1 MSTEPYLNAVTMLG
15 RFMPYELGRQL
26 QHFHDDH
33 PGQLT
38 MLTDKDWEWIRDVC
52 LKPPTQPDEERYPAE
67 WATST
72 ESINHFLP
80 RWRRYMRY
88 KHPYKGYMV
97 DRSRVG
103 YRARFKRNK
112 NRDPRLKT
120 NDNPGPEGQNVG
132 QEETTETN
140 QNAGSGVAHDDV
152 DSEQEGVDQ

>member
-1 MSTEPYLNAVTMLG
+1 MSTEPYLNAVTMLE

-26 QHFHDDH
+26 QRFHDDH

-52 LKPPTQPDEERYPAE
+52 LKPPTQPDEERYPAK
-67 WATST
+67 
-72 ESINHFLP
+72 L
-80 RWRRYMRY
+80 
-88 KHPYKGYMV
+88 GYH
-97 DRSRVG
+97 R
-103 YRARFKRNK
+103 RFKRNE

-120 NDNPGPEGQNVG
+120 DDNPEPEGQNAG

-140 QNAGSGVAHDDV
+140 QNAGSGDAHDV